1 MKKVLLSLLL
11 LLTLSGC
18 AHIHME
24 NSREEPVALQPR
36 ESLTTKIPELDGP
49 AITIAVYGFQDKTGQ
64 MKPNDKLAVFSKAV
78 TQGAE
83 VFLIKSLQDSK
94 NWFKVVERVGLDNLI
109 KERQLIRNQ
118 REVYE
123 GKDARPLK
131 PMTVAGVM
139 IEGGI
144 IGYDSNIR
152 SGGNGARFLGIG
164 GSQQYRVDEIVIS
177 MRLISVNSGEVLLTS
192 AVSKTIYST
201 QHNVGVLRFVDA
213 GTKALELE
221 NGMAL
226 NEPTTYAVRVA
237 IEQAVHDM
245 IIEGE
250 KKGIWRFKKPKPV
263 VEQSTPTVNAVP
275 EKPEEKK
282 DELVQP
288 QTSQAPQGAPEPVP
302 AAPIEPVGGKSNE
315 AIPGVEPKKEEK
327 VTRIVPIKPEHLV
340 VIDEKT
346 EAKAETKT
354 IIPSQELKS
363 NAELFAP
370 RYLAQDAFVYKEAN
384 EKSQRT
390 WLLKKGT
397 ELTII
402 SPGPEGWHLVR
413 DAEKRKGFVKQDV
426 LTNKQQ

>member
-1 MKKVLLSLLL
+1 MKRVVLSFVVA
-11 LLTLSGC
+11 TVLSGC
-18 AHIHME
+18 ATIHMDAGK
-24 NSREEPVALQPR
+24 EEPVALQPR
-36 ESLTTKIPELDGP
+36 ESLTTKIPDLDGP
-49 AITIAVYGFQDKTGQ
+49 PITIAVYGFQDKTGQ

-123 GKDARPLK
+123 GKDAKPLK

-177 MRLISVNSGEVLLTS
+177 MRLISVNSGEVLLTT
-192 AVSKTIYST
+192 AVSKTIFST
-201 QHNVGVLRFVDA
+201 QHNVGMLRFVDA

-237 IEQAVHDM
+237 IEQAVYDM
-245 IIEGE
+245 IVEGE
-250 KKGIWRFKKPKPV
+250 KKGIWRYKKPVPAV
-263 VEQSTPTVNAVP
+263 VKEEPKIEVKV
-275 EKPEEKK
+275 EEKK
-282 DELVQP
+282 DVVVEPQPISETKPEAVLVSKVVPIALAEIKKEEVKAEEKKDVVVQP
-288 QTSQAPQGAPEPVP
+288 QT
-302 AAPIEPVGGKSNE
+302 KS
-315 AIPGVEPKKEEK
+315 
-327 VTRIVPIKPEHLV
+327 
-340 VIDEKT
+340 
-346 EAKAETKT
+346 ETKT
-354 IIPSQELKS
+354 QALPGAATEVKKEQPKDPVDLFGTRILK
-363 NAELFAP
+363 E
-370 RYLAQDAFVYKEAN
+370 DAYVYKEAD

-390 WLLKKGT
+390 WQLKKGT

>member
-1 MKKVLLSLLL
+1 MKRILLSLLIAT
-11 LLTLSGC
+11 TLSGC
-18 AHIHME
+18 ATIHMDTGKE
-24 NSREEPVALQPR
+24 DPVALLPR
-36 ESLTTKIPELDGP
+36 ENLTTKIPELDGP
-49 AITIAVYGFQDKTGQ
+49 AIAIAVYGFTDKTGQ

-164 GSQQYRVDEIVIS
+164 GSQQYRVDEITIS
-177 MRLISVNSGEVLLTS
+177 MRLISVNSGEVLLTT
-192 AVSKTIYST
+192 AVSKTIFST

-237 IEQAVHDM
+237 IEQAVYDM
-245 IIEGE
+245 IVEGE
-250 KKGIWRFKKPKPV
+250 KKGIWRFKKP
-263 VEQSTPTVNAVP
+263 AAAARP
-275 EKPEEKK
+275 EEVKVEEKK
-282 DELVQP
+282 E
-288 QTSQAPQGAPEPVP
+288 EP
-302 AAPIEPVGGKSNE
+302 K
-315 AIPGVEPKKEEK
+315 VEIKKEEAK
-327 VTRIVPIKPEHLV
+327 VEEKKEVIVEPQPILETKPETVLV
-340 VIDEKT
+340 PRVVPVAPTVVKKEQSKDPVDLFGT
-346 EAKAETKT
+346 RV
-354 IIPSQELKS
+354 LKEDS
-363 NAELFAP
+363 
-370 RYLAQDAFVYKEAN
+370 FVYKEADD
-384 EKSQRT
+384 KSQRT
-390 WLLKKGT
+390 WQLKKGT

-426 LTNKQQ
+426 LINKQQ

>member
-1 MKKVLLSLLL
+1 
-11 LLTLSGC
+11 
-18 AHIHME
+18 
-24 NSREEPVALQPR
+24 
-36 ESLTTKIPELDGP
+36 
-49 AITIAVYGFQDKTGQ
+49 
-64 MKPNDKLAVFSKAV
+64 LAVFSKAV

-177 MRLISVNSGEVLLTS
+177 MRLISVNSGEVLLTT
-192 AVSKTIYST
+192 AVSKTIFST

-237 IEQAVHDM
+237 IEQAVYDM
-245 IIEGE
+245 IVEGE
-250 KKGIWRFKKPKPV
+250 KKGIWRYKKPVQTV
-263 VEQSTPTVNAVP
+263 VKEEVKV
-275 EKPEEKK
+275 EEKK
-282 DELVQP
+282 DVVVEPQPVSETKPEEVIVSRVVPIAPTEVKVEEKKDVVVQP
-288 QTSQAPQGAPEPVP
+288 QTQS
-302 AAPIEPVGGKSNE
+302 
-315 AIPGVEPKKEEK
+315 
-327 VTRIVPIKPEHLV
+327 
-340 VIDEKT
+340 
-346 EAKAETKT
+346 ETKT
-354 IIPSQELKS
+354 QTVPSAAAEVKKEPADLFGTRVLK
-363 NAELFAP
+363 E
-370 RYLAQDAFVYKEAN
+370 DAYVYKEAD

-426 LTNKQQ
+426 LTNKPQ

>member
-1 MKKVLLSLLL
+1 MTRVLLSLLIA
-11 LLTLSGC
+11 TALSGC

-24 NSREEPVALQPR
+24 SAKEEPVILKPK
-36 ESLTTKIPELDGP
+36 ESLVSQLPDLDGP
-49 AITIAVYGFQDKTGQ
+49 PLTIAVYGFQDKTGQ
-64 MKPNDKLAVFSKAV
+64 MKPNDRLAVFSKAV

-94 NWFKVVERVGLDNLI
+94 KWFRVVERVGLDNLI

-123 GKDARPLK
+123 GKDAKPLK

-164 GSQQYRVDEIVIS
+164 GSQQYRVDEIIVS
-177 MRLISVNSGEVLLTS
+177 MRLISINSGEVLITN

-221 NGMAL
+221 NGSAL

-237 IEQAVHDM
+237 IEQAVYDM

-250 KKGIWRFKKPKPV
+250 KKGLWRFKKPVVQLAPV
-263 VEQSTPTVNAVP
+263 VT
-275 EKPEEKK
+275 EEKK
-282 DELVQP
+282 DELVQSQTLQTP
-288 QTSQAPQGAPEPVP
+288 QRAPEPV
-302 AAPIEPVGGKSNE
+302 ST
-315 AIPGVEPKKEEK
+315 IPVEPDSGKNIETNKIESKEIQQE
-327 VTRIVPIKPEHLV
+327 P
-340 VIDEKT
+340 
-346 EAKAETKT
+346 KAEADLKPVTST
-354 IIPSQELKS
+354 TALIP
-363 NAELFAP
+363 NVDLFGP
-370 RYLAQDAFVYKEAN
+370 RYLTLDSFVYKEPN

-390 WLLKKGT
+390 WLLKRGT
-397 ELTII
+397 KLTIL
-402 SPGPEGWHLVR
+402 SPGPEGWHFVK
-413 DAEKRKGFVKQDV
+413 DDENRKGYVKSNV
-426 LTNKQQ
+426 LLDHKP

>member
-1 MKKVLLSLLL
+1 MKRLLLSFVIAT
-11 LLTLSGC
+11 TLSGC
-18 AHIHME
+18 ATIHME
-24 NSREEPVALQPR
+24 AGKEEPVALLPR
-36 ESLTTKIPELDGP
+36 ENLTTKIPELDGP
-49 AITIAVYGFQDKTGQ
+49 AIAIAVYGFTDKTGQ

-164 GSQQYRVDEIVIS
+164 GSQQYRVDEITIS
-177 MRLISVNSGEVLLTS
+177 MRLISVNSGEVLITT
-192 AVSKTIYST
+192 AVSKTIFST

-221 NGMAL
+221 NGQAL

-237 IEQAVHDM
+237 IEQAVYDM
-245 IIEGE
+245 IVEGE
-250 KKGIWRFKKPKPV
+250 KKGIWRFKKP
-263 VEQSTPTVNAVP
+263 AAAARP
-275 EKPEEKK
+275 EGVKVEEKK
-282 DELVQP
+282 DVVVQTQPISETKPEAVLVPRVTPIVTKEVKKEEPAPVADLKPVVSKQELK
-288 QTSQAPQGAPEPVP
+288 
-302 AAPIEPVGGKSNE
+302 IEPKPLFGQRKLKEAEYIYKEPDEKSQKTWMFKKGSVVNVVQ
-315 AIPGVEPKKEEK
+315 PGVEGW
-327 VTRIVPIKPEHLV
+327 VRV
-340 VIDEKT
+340 VD
-346 EAKAETKT
+346 
-354 IIPSQELKS
+354 S
-363 NAELFAP
+363 
-370 RYLAQDAFVYKEAN
+370 
-384 EKSQRT
+384 
-390 WLLKKGT
+390 
-397 ELTII
+397 
-402 SPGPEGWHLVR
+402 
-413 DAEKRKGFVKQDV
+413 EKRGGWIRVEQMEEVK
-426 LTNKQQ
+426 

>member
-1 MKKVLLSLLL
+1 MKKLVLSLLVAGT
-11 LLTLSGC
+11 LTGC
-18 AHIHME
+18 ANIHME
-24 NSREEPVALQPR
+24 LAKEEPIALQAR
-36 ESLTTKIPELDGP
+36 ESLTTKLPELDGP
-49 AITIAVYGFQDKTGQ
+49 PIAIAVYGFMDKTGQ
-64 MKPNDKLAVFSKAV
+64 MKPNDRLAVFSKAV

-123 GKDARPLK
+123 GKDAKPLK

-144 IGYDSNIR
+144 IGYDSNVR

-164 GSQQYRVDEIVIS
+164 GSQQYRVDEVIIS
-177 MRLISVNSGEVLLTS
+177 MRLISVNSGEVLITN

-221 NGMAL
+221 NGSAL

-237 IEQAVHDM
+237 IEQAVYDM
-245 IIEGE
+245 IVEGE
-250 KKGIWRFKKPKPV
+250 KKGLWRYKKVKSDQPPVVQKMTPV
-263 VEQSTPTVNAVP
+263 VEK
-275 EKPEEKK
+275 EIKK
-282 DELVQP
+282 DEKVDVKIEKKVE
-288 QTSQAPQGAPEPVP
+288 APEPV
-302 AAPIEPVGGKSNE
+302 AKQSDNV
-315 AIPGVEPKKEEK
+315 
-327 VTRIVPIKPEHLV
+327 KPTTQSL
-340 VIDEKT
+340 
-346 EAKAETKT
+346 
-354 IIPSQELKS
+354 S
-363 NAELFAP
+363 P
-370 RYLAQDAFVYKEAN
+370 RYLKEDSYVYKESN

-397 ELTII
+397 EFNTI
-402 SPGPEGWHLVR
+402 SSGPEGWYYVV
-413 DAEKRKGFVKQDV
+413 DAEKRKGYVKSDV
-426 LTNKQQ
+426 LSEHKP